1 MIFQVNYMHLLFLQI
16 LISVKRSIIITVFV
30 VRDLIIIN
38 ASISTLGTIHISL
51 ILSISFLPS
60 IKDGEGWN
68 NKIKNVFF
76 RNKTICDVTLLLC
89 CSEDL
94 YLLTNELFLGKEKH
108 MKAYKNKRSKIRYK
122 VQPALTAFD
131 VFLSA
136 IMFLLSNT
144 SCSSYRINIYSNLV
158 DPCLLFVCTRVYSF
172 WIRVTS
178 NQFIRNKNLF

>member
-68 NKIKNVFF
+68 NKLKKNTFF
-76 RNKTICDVTLLLC
+76 ATKQFVMLHYC
-89 CSEDL
+89 CATPRT
-94 YLLTNELFLGKEKH
+94 YT
-108 MKAYKNKRSKIRYK
+108 
-122 VQPALTAFD
+122 
-131 VFLSA
+131 
-136 IMFLLSNT
+136 
-144 SCSSYRINIYSNLV
+144 C
-158 DPCLLFVCTRVYSF
+158 
-172 WIRVTS
+172 
-178 NQFIRNKNLF
+178 